1 LIQYGNNEYR
11 DDRNA
16 LDTICSAVP
25 AEMIPMLAVKE
36 SAAEA
41 WQAIKTFRIGDEP
54 GGWCRRR
61 PSAWSTRTSSSV
73 MRSHGDLGDAERD
86 ENAVRKYL
94 RVIQGRYKHRVVSWR
109 LSLISPRCPLRRSPA
124 H

>member
-1 LIQYGNNEYR
+1 MSTQTLRMEYENIKLR
-11 DDRNA
+11 DAESIEDFA
-16 LDTICSAVP
+16 LRFSA
-25 AEMIPMLAVKE
+25 IL
-36 SAAEA
+36 
-41 WQAIKTFRIGDEP
+41 QRL
-54 GGWCRRR
+54 
-61 PSAWSTRTSSSV
+61 
-73 MRSHGDLGDAERD
+73 GDLGDAERD